1 MDSYDKARK
10 QAERVLHWNL
20 ERNGL
25 ELFPSLE
32 HQMLTEEEQE
42 FTEAVFTWDTLREY
56 ADYLFVYMGTVFKT
70 TNQIDQ
76 LKSFLD
82 MWENRG
88 HVMEDRLY
96 QMLRD
101 YGLSITQMDA
111 LVSDVLDIIIDA
123 NETKG
128 FTLENGKVPK
138 GENYSDPISLIQAKM
153 KEYILENRADD

>member
-1 MDSYDKARK
+1 MDIYDKSRN
-10 QAERVLHWNL
+10 QFERVLHWNL

-32 HQMLTEEEQE
+32 HQMLTEVEQE
-42 FTEAVFTWDTLREY
+42 FTETVFTWDTLKGY
-56 ADYLFVYMGTVFKT
+56 ADYLFVYIGTVCKMT
-70 TNQIDQ
+70 HQIAQ

-82 MWENRG
+82 KWENRG
-88 HVMEDRLY
+88 RVMEDRLY
-96 QMLRD
+96 QMLCD
-101 YGLSITQMDA
+101 YGVSIIQMDA

-123 NETKG
+123 K
-128 FTLENGKVPK
+128 ENGKVPK

>member
-1 MDSYDKARK
+1 MDIYDKSRN

-32 HQMLTEEEQE
+32 HQMLTEVEQE
-42 FTEAVFTWDTLREY
+42 FTEAVFTWDTLKGY
-56 ADYLFVYMGTVFKT
+56 ADYLFVYIGTVCKMT
-70 TNQIDQ
+70 HQIDQ

-96 QMLRD
+96 QMLCD

-111 LVSDVLDIIIDA
+111 LVSDVLDIIID
-123 NETKG
+123 TK
-128 FTLENGKVPK
+128 ENGKVPK